1 MNYTLYNSYNEYYK
15 YYIKL
20 LMKLEQN
27 FFLKLVRF
35 KVELIQLLPQFYL
48 KKILIPNPL
57 IIIKNA

>member
-27 FFLKLVRF
+27 FFQNLFDLK
-35 KVELIQLLPQFYL
+35 
-48 KKILIPNPL
+48 
-57 IIIKNA
+57 

>member
-27 FFLKLVRF
+27 FFQNLFDLK
-35 KVELIQLLPQFYL
+35 Q
-48 KKILIPNPL
+48 N
-57 IIIKNA
+57 